1 MLMNILMIVM
11 VMMMMMMALCL
22 LAFVFVSVLWNYC
35 IVPFSAPA
43 LSLDYNT
50 SLGRKFYIFEQRIR
64 FLNSASFARFGA
76 LCMP

>member
-1 MLMNILMIVM
+1 MDFSMIMKVMLM
-11 VMMMMMMALCL
+11 VMMMMALHL

-35 IVPFSAPA
+35 IVPFPAPA

-50 SLGRKFYIFEQRIR
+50 SLGRKFHIFEQRTR